1 MENEKLV
8 SDLEDAFNIS
18 KIVFRLNEVGD
29 VKLQLKDSKGNLI
42 VLLIDEYQENLGTQT
57 KLIPTTKLK
66 KGRYEIELIII
77 KNKVSEFF
85 EVE

>member
-1 MENEKLV
+1 M
-8 SDLEDAFNIS
+8 
-18 KIVFRLNEVGD
+18 
-29 VKLQLKDSKGNLI
+29 KLQLKDSKGNLI

-66 KGRYEIELIII
+66 KGRYEIELIIN